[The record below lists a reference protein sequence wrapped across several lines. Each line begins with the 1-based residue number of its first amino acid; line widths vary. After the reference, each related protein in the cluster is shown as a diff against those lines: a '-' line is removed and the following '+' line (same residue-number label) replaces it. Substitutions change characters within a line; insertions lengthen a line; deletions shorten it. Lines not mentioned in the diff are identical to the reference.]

1 MTKEDFRRIIF
12 LTVVLTVLLW
22 VVLLACTQR
31 APLSLAAL
39 ELLGTVITVIT
50 FFWVFFFRWG
60 WRLPL
65 LQLLLKRPYI
75 GGTWIGTLDSNY
87 ISSNS
92 SGANELEITLIIR
105 QSALFT
111 HVTTFTS
118 RMTAH
123 SYTDVLILDEERGV
137 SKIIYLYSEKSH
149 VPGVGVHQGTAE
161 LTIIGN
167 PPKVL
172 DGEYW
177 TNQKTAGT
185 LRVSQAC
192 HEYLDSFEDA
202 KRIWPKHWSEYSR
215 N

>member
-65 LQLLLKRPYI
+65 LQLLMKRPDI
-75 GGTWIGTLDSNY
+75 GRLWFGKLISRY
-87 ISSNS
+87 MSSNS
-92 SGANELEITLIIR
+92 SGSNDLEISLIIR

-111 HVTTFTS
+111 
-118 RMTAH
+118 
-123 SYTDVLILDEERGV
+123 
-137 SKIIYLYSEKSH
+137 
-149 VPGVGVHQGTAE
+149 
-161 LTIIGN
+161 
-167 PPKVL
+167 
-172 DGEYW
+172 
-177 TNQKTAGT
+177 
-185 LRVSQAC
+185 
-192 HEYLDSFEDA
+192 
-202 KRIWPKHWSEYSR
+202 
-215 N
+215 

>member
-118 RMTAH
+118 RMIFFNYTAASEIYEH
-123 SYTDVLILDEERGV
+123 SLLST
-137 SKIIYLYSEKSH
+137 IIY
-149 VPGVGVHQGTAE
+149 
-161 LTIIGN
+161 
-167 PPKVL
+167 
-172 DGEYW
+172 
-177 TNQKTAGT
+177 
-185 LRVSQAC
+185 
-192 HEYLDSFEDA
+192 
-202 KRIWPKHWSEYSR
+202 
-215 N
+215 